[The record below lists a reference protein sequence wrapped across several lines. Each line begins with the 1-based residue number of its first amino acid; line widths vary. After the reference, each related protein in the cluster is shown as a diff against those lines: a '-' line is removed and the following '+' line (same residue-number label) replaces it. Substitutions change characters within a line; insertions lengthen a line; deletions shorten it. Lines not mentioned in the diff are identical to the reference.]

1 MWFERNGSVLISM
14 AGVPHEMK
22 SIMDEWATDDAYMF
36 KTKEWWAEHIAKN
49 CEEDVEVNVYESANF
64 DLVWQEWFDSG
75 HEYGVR
81 DKEYLERG
89 LKDILNFVMM
99 VIRKKEK

>member
-1 MWFERNGSVLISM
+1 MPGLKEEPKG
-14 AGVPHEMK
+14 EMK
-22 SIMDEWATDDAYMF
+22 SLMDAWATDDAYMF

-89 LKDILNFVMM
+89 LKDYLNFVMM
-99 VIRKKEK
+99 VIKRRED